1 MTDDNPDK
9 FAIAQILRDIG
20 NLLRLRG
27 ENKFRAN
34 AYDAASQAV
43 EGLSEDLGTL
53 IKEKRLTTVKGIGS
67 SIASVVTEIYETG
80 GSSTFAQLQ
89 TEFPPGAAAFAALPG
104 LSLKKIESLHR
115 ELRVTSVSELKE
127 ACEQGRL
134 KAIKGFGEKAE
145 KAILEA
151 IVALETGAREV
162 RLVDVLHLGSLLL
175 DHMRSS
181 NAVLQADFVGSISR
195 WDEAVSSLD
204 VVACGPDRERICE
217 LFWQFPYLL
226 KSDDVLNSAPKAV
239 LKSVL
244 KSDGSDA
251 SPISSARDV
260 QSASERELVLTT
272 SACLSENR
280 LPVNLYVCAPAEFTC
295 LRHFL
300 TGTDSYNKRLVEIA
314 KSNGVALGPRQ
325 LSANGETVAIGS
337 ESELYASLSLPYV
350 PVELRDDPANLDDAL
365 EGADYADLIEIGDI
379 RGMTHCHSTFS
390 DGVAS
395 IDQMVRAVKAMKMQ
409 YITITDHSPTAHYA
423 NGVAPDRLRQ
433 QWREIEEAQAA
444 HGIRVF
450 RGTES
455 DILAD
460 GQLDYEDAVLS
471 QLDVIIASIHARMKM
486 DEEQMTQRLVNCML
500 QKQFKIWGHAL
511 GRLVLKRAPIA
522 CRMEEVIEIASKS
535 RVAIEVNGD
544 PHRLDMQ
551 PKWLKL
557 ARRKKM
563 KFVISTDAHSI
574 SDLQNLKF
582 GIHLARKAGMRKG
595 EVLNT
600 LSHEAFAEAV
610 KP

>member
-43 EGLSEDLGTL
+43 EGLSEDLGAL

-67 SIASVVTEIYETG
+67 SIAAVVTEIYETG
-80 GSSTFAQLQ
+80 GSSTFARLQ
-89 TEFPPGAAAFAALPG
+89 AEFPPGAAAFAALPG

-115 ELRVTSVSELKE
+115 ELGVTSVSELKE
-127 ACEQGRL
+127 ACEEGRL

-145 KAILEA
+145 KTILEA
-151 IVALETGAREV
+151 IVALESGLREV
-162 RLVDVLHLGSLLL
+162 RLVDVRHLSSLLV

-181 NAVLQADFVGSISR
+181 NAVLQADFAGSISR

-204 VVACGPDRERICE
+204 VVACGSDYERICE
-217 LFWQFPYLL
+217 LFRQFPYLL
-226 KSDDVLNSAPKAV
+226 KSADDF
-239 LKSVL
+239 KSVV
-244 KSDGSDA
+244 KSGGL
-251 SPISSARDV
+251 PISSLPGW
-260 QSASERELVLTT
+260 QSSLETGLVLTT
-272 SACLSENR
+272 SAYLRENR

-300 TGTDSYNKRLVEIA
+300 TGTDSYNRRLAEIA
-314 KSNGVALGPRQ
+314 KLKGVALGPCQ
-325 LSANGETVAIGS
+325 LSANGKTMAIGS
-337 ESELYASLSLPYV
+337 ERELYASLSLPYV

-423 NGVAPDRLRQ
+423 NGVAPERLRQ
-433 QWREIEEAQAA
+433 QWRQIAEAQVA

-486 DEEQMTQRLVNCML
+486 NEEQMTQRLVNCML

-522 CRMEEVIEIASKS
+522 CRVEEVIEIASKS

-563 KFVISTDAHSI
+563 KFVISTDAHST

-582 GIHLARKAGMRKG
+582 GIHLARKAGMRKS